1 MQTIKAVIFDLDG
14 TLLNSLQ
21 DIALSMNDVLNEL
34 NIKTHKIEDYKN
46 FVGDGAL
53 VLVKN
58 ALPKNS
64 DEKLINK
71 ALKRFKEI
79 YGSNKYEFSRPYDN
93 ILEMLHSLEKQNIK
107 LAILSNKPHIFTK
120 AYVKKYF
127 SKILFQEVH
136 GQKESIEKK
145 PSAQGLQNILN
156 ALKINKEEC
165 LYVGDTKTDIL
176 TAKNAKVKSIGV
188 LWGFRPKEELE
199 KYHADYIVSQVHDI
213 LDIIKEI
220 NG

>member
-21 DIALSMNDVLNEL
+21 DIALSMNDVLKEL
-34 NIKTHKIEDYKN
+34 NINTHEIEDYKN

-53 VLVKN
+53 VLVRN
-58 ALPKNS
+58 ALPKDS

-127 SKILFQEVH
+127 SEISFQEVH

-145 PSAQGLQNILN
+145 PSPQGLQNILN
-156 ALKINKEEC
+156 ALKINTEEC